1 MNLDLINGFCLP
13 LLAGLS
19 VVLITYMVGYCKKKI
34 EKKKEEEANRVSFN
48 VTISLGQFKSIMT
61 LTNTSRISIY
71 NLQVEPPSNLFW
83 DFEYT
88 PVKELEPNES
98 VDMTFSKV
106 LAPQKDW
113 YLMLKWTDEDGKNK
127 QKRKIELK
135 F

>member
-1 MNLDLINGFCLP
+1 MMNLDWTNGFLQS

-19 VVLITYMVGYCKKKI
+19 VVLITYLVTSYKKKI

-127 QKRKIELK
+127 QKRKYEL
-135 F
+135 

>member
-1 MNLDLINGFCLP
+1 MNLELLNGFFLP
-13 LLAGLS
+13 LLAGLA
-19 VVLITYMVGYCKKKI
+19 VVLITYIVSSYKKKI
-34 EKKKEEEANRVSFN
+34 EKKKEEEANRVSFS
-48 VTISLGQFKSIMT
+48 VHISNGSFKNIIT
-61 LTNTSRISIY
+61 LTNTSKISVY

-83 DFEYT
+83 DFDYT

-98 VDMTFSKV
+98 VDMTYSKV

-127 QKRKIELK
+127 KKLKYDLK